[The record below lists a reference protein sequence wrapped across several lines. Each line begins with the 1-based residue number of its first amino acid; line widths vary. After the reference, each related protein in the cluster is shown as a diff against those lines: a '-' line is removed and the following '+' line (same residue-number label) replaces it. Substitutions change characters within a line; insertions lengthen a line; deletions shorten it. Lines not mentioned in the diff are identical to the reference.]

1 MCVVTKNG
9 KRFLYCVLYNDTNY
23 KNTLR
28 LKENS
33 KCQINT
39 KKMYNGYVGNVEEE
53 LLQKSGQEL
62 SQAENVERVHLE
74 HIHMCE
80 PNFLLCN
87 HI

>member
-1 MCVVTKNG
+1 
-9 KRFLYCVLYNDTNY
+9 
-23 KNTLR
+23 
-28 LKENS
+28 
-33 KCQINT
+33 
-39 KKMYNGYVGNVEEE
+39 MYNGYVGNVEEE